1 MDGVA
6 SASVSL
12 RPAPHPF
19 PLPLL
24 NSAGRPA
31 GFGVSELAELA
42 VPPTRRADQAP
53 PSILLFAGS
62 TLGRMAFTFSIH
74 ALHASGAVQVAMS
87 SCRLS
92 QSTFKFA
99 LRVFVVLSL
108 WS

>member
-19 PLPLL
+19 PLPLR

-31 GFGVSELAELA
+31 GFGVSELA

-53 PSILLFAGS
+53 PSIPLFAGS
-62 TLGRMAFTFSIH
+62 TLGRMAFTFLRCTPFTPLARYKS
-74 ALHASGAVQVAMS
+74 LCRRVVCLSLPSSLLSVFS
-87 SCRLS
+87 SCYR
-92 QSTFKFA
+92 
-99 LRVFVVLSL
+99 
-108 WS
+108 